1 MVQAQNLAAVF
12 IAETWLDEAR
22 LKFLLRNFDFEQKH
36 VVSKI
41 NQGGGLV
48 LIWKLDF
55 DISVTSSSFNHI
67 NTVINAGKTN
77 SWRFMGFYGYPKTQ
91 RHHES

>member
-1 MVQAQNLAAVF
+1 MVRAQDLTAVF
-12 IAETWLDEAR
+12 IAETWLDEVR
-22 LKFLLRNFDFEQKH
+22 LKFFLRNFDLEQKH

-48 LIWKLDF
+48 LIWKSDF

-77 SWRFMGFYGYPKTQ
+77 S
-91 RHHES
+91 